1 MLDDGFV
8 GVILSVFNE
17 TPGSGAAT
25 DSAAGIN
32 SGANA
37 VEESAAR
44 KDLRYL
50 QTVSITAF

>member
-17 TPGSGAAT
+17 TAGSGTAT